1 MLWCIH
7 ECIIFRGILS
17 TIIAHNIYIYDDIRI
32 ELHTHI
38 YIYIYVSWK
47 NIKYYPR
54 TNKYIYIYFKY
65 TKDISWIYIY
75 DIDIDINTYP
85 TLNLTHMYIYIYTY
99 FPYALIRLFQH
110 TSQVYSGQGF
120 PRHLGRGF
128 ELRESKAVGC
138 ATARAWDGLG
148 ALGKLWKAFEIHGK
162 W

>member
-1 MLWCIH
+1 MYHFQGYTIH
-7 ECIIFRGILS
+7 HHC
-17 TIIAHNIYIYDDIRI
+17 THNIYIYMMIIRI

-38 YIYIYVSWK
+38 YICILKKHKVLSK
-47 NIKYYPR
+47 NKQ
-54 TNKYIYIYFKY
+54 IYIYFKY